1 MSPITRSLRSI
12 EFIWLLVALVVSVA
26 SLSSVAYLAD
36 RMQRAFERDAKQLI
50 AADALIQSDQPLP
63 TLFVNE
69 ALAKGLSTAQTI
81 VFPTMSSG
89 AQQTKLVALKAVTQ
103 TYPLRGTLKISLD
116 GISKGT
122 ATKDIPE
129 PGTVWV
135 DPALLPSLNVKVGD
149 RLTLGQSQFKI
160 SAVLTQE
167 LDKGAGFLNFAPRVM
182 IRESELAAT
191 QLIGFGSR
199 VTYRTLLSGSDRVI
213 EDYLVWVD
221 QKIHEQGLRGVR
233 VEGVDNAQ
241 PLMKATLD
249 RAERFLSL
257 VAMLTAMIAAV
268 AMALA
273 SKRYISKQSS
283 PAAIWK
289 CLGASRKQVLFEH
302 FRASLVVA
310 ILGGFIGAF
319 FGWLGHQALL
329 FFLGDLLVA
338 DLPPASIW
346 PLIWSLLVSVVLLL
360 GFIWPPLMS
369 LSDVSPLRVLRKD
382 LPFPKTSTW
391 LLMLLGLMSYF
402 GLLILVAKDF
412 KLALVTLGGFAA
424 CAIIFVGVSWIAVHG
439 FAKLAEHSIFGRQV
453 VQRFAWQSL
462 SRRSLFTG
470 LQIASLAIAI
480 MALLLLAVVRQ
491 DLLSA
496 WKSSSSVDAPNRFL
510 INIQPEQKDLIQEKL
525 LAANVNQ
532 VILYPMIRGRLTHIN
547 NKLVMPDQ
555 YQDDRAKRLVD
566 REFNLSYA
574 SELPEKNKLV
584 AGQWHGSTN
593 LPEISMEQGIVKTLG
608 LSLGDTLAF
617 DIAGIPVEAKVTSI
631 RQLDWGTMRVNFFAI
646 LPPSLLADM
655 PQTWVTA
662 YQQSPATPNVL
673 PVDIALVSQ
682 FPNITV
688 VDVEAAL
695 NQVQDVLNKLSAA
708 IELLFVLTICAGGL
722 VLVASLA
729 STQDQ
734 RLKDAGLLKALGA
747 TNVQLRRAFYTE
759 LAAIGLIAGGL
770 AASGALVIGWALAHF
785 VFELQLN
792 PSWIILFYGML
803 LGITVCMLGG
813 VWLQRKMTKSSA
825 NEILREA

>member
-1 MSPITRSLRSI
+1 
-12 EFIWLLVALVVSVA
+12 
-26 SLSSVAYLAD
+26 
-36 RMQRAFERDAKQLI
+36 MQRAFERDAKQLI

-63 TLFVNE
+63 ALFLKE
-69 ALAKGLSTAQTI
+69 ALGRGLSTAQTI

-89 AQQTKLVALKAVTQ
+89 TQQTKLVALKAVTE
-103 TYPLRGTLKISLD
+103 TYPLRGTLKISSD
-116 GISKGT
+116 GLSKGI
-122 ATKDIPE
+122 ATKGIPE

-135 DPALLPSLNVKVGD
+135 DPTLLPSLNIKVGD
-149 RLTLGQSQFKI
+149 LLTLGRSQFKI

-167 LDKGAGFLNFAPRVM
+167 MDKGAGFLNFAPRVM

-199 VTYRTLLSGSDRVI
+199 VTYRTLLSGSDKLVK
-213 EDYLVWVD
+213 DYLVWVD
-221 QKIHEQGLRGVR
+221 QQINEQALRGVK

-241 PLMKATLD
+241 PLMRATLD
-249 RAERFLSL
+249 RAEKFLSL

-369 LSDVSPLRVLRKD
+369 LSEVSPLRVLRKD
-382 LPFPKTSTW
+382 IPFPKTSTW

-402 GLLILVAKDF
+402 GLLILVAKDL
-412 KLALVTLGGFAA
+412 KLALVTLGGFAT
-424 CAIIFVGVSWIAVHG
+424 CAVIFVGVSWLAVHG

-470 LQIASLAIAI
+470 LQIASIAIAI

-496 WKSSSSVDAPNRFL
+496 WKTGSSADAPNRFL
-510 INIQPEQKDLIQEKL
+510 INIQPEQKELIKEKL
-525 LAANVNQ
+525 FAAKVNQ
-532 VILYPMIRGRLTHIN
+532 FILYPMIRGRLTHVN
-547 NKLVMPDQ
+547 NNLVMPDQ

-574 SELPEKNKLV
+574 SELPEKNKLI
-584 AGQWHGSTN
+584 AGKWHGSTS
-593 LPEISMEQGIVKTLG
+593 LPEISMEQGIAKTLG

-617 DIAGIPVEAKVTSI
+617 DIAGIPVEAKISSI
-631 RQLDWGTMRVNFFAI
+631 RQLDWGSMRVNFFAI
-646 LPPSLLADM
+646 MPPALMADM
-655 PQTWVTA
+655 PQTWITA
-662 YQQSPATPNVL
+662 YQQVPSPPNVL
-673 PVDIALVSQ
+673 PVDISLVSQ

-695 NQVQDVLNKLSAA
+695 NQVQDVLDKLSAA
-708 IELLFVLTICAGGL
+708 IELLFILTICAGGL
-722 VLVASLA
+722 VLAASLA

-734 RLKDAGLLKALGA
+734 RLKDAGLLKTLGA
-747 TNVQLRRAFYTE
+747 TNAQLRRAFYTE

-770 AASGALVIGWALAHF
+770 AASGALVIGWALARF
-785 VFELQLN
+785 VFDLQLK
-792 PSWIILFYGML
+792 PSWIILLYGIL
-803 LGITVCMLGG
+803 LGLTVCMLGG
-813 VWLQRKMTKSSA
+813 VWLQRKMTKNSA